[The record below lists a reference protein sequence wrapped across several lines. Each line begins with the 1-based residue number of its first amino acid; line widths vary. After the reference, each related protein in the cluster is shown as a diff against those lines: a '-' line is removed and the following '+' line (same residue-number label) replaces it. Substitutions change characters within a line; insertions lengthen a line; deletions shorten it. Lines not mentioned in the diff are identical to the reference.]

1 MEKQLSSSY
10 WHELAGQARVRA
22 ETIREAE
29 VKRIL
34 LQIADGYDAM
44 ATRIEA
50 VDPFREGSVVNG
62 KLPRN
67 GE

>member
-1 MEKQLSSSY
+1 MEKHLSSY
-10 WHELAGQARVRA
+10 WHELAEQTRVKA